1 MSCGNPR
8 ISDCDFVA
16 SLLGIAKVECFLLRE
31 ELLPVSAFAASSTS
45 EPSSRS
51 IGSSTSTP
59 SSRAEGSLTSAHLS
73 GSENESVRWQGKISG
88 STPAC
93 SDAGL

>member
-16 SLLGIAKVECFLLRE
+16 SLLGIAKVECFLLRD
-31 ELLPVSAFAASSTS
+31 ELLPVLASAASSTS

-59 SSRAEGSLTSAHLS
+59 SSRAEGSSTSAHIS
-73 GSENESVRWQGKISG
+73 GSENESGRWQGKISG